1 MTLKHVVVVDRQ
13 VNTAPPNSRRPPRVF
28 VQGKIDTLS
37 CRLDTTA
44 RENVAVTQELEDT
57 RKQRDDALTKAKTTA
72 DNSRKQRKNLKALRT
87 LSADSNAKFSVTK
100 DMLQRTEGKLVVQTE
115 SRAKAEK
122 DLHSKDGQLEK
133 ATTENRR
140 LTEFA
145 GVLEGK
151 LAVAQDE
158 AVVKGVQLDEE
169 KAKNVVLADRLAEA
183 TKLGSVANNEHDQQR
198 RVNDVLRQH
207 LAACIAELAAT
218 RKKVM
223 AKDAVIVAQDS
234 KRNQRLHLVS
244 MDQGKT
250 NDMLRLQLDD
260 TIAEL
265 QVSEA
270 VTASSKQ
277 ALLIRRYCC
286 IWYTV
291 AYDKPQGRERKGRR
305 KERTVAQCGVRGN
318 GGFRQN
324 SCSLTT
330 DRLA

>member
-1 MTLKHVVVVDRQ
+1 M
-13 VNTAPPNSRRPPRVF
+13 
-28 VQGKIDTLS
+28 
-37 CRLDTTA
+37 
-44 RENVAVTQELEDT
+44 
-57 RKQRDDALTKAKTTA
+57 TKAKTTA
-72 DNSRKQRKNLKALRT
+72 DNPRKQRKNLKALRT

-100 DMLQRTEGKLVVQTE
+100 GMLQRTEGKLVVQTE

-140 LTEFA
+140 LAEFA

-158 AVVKGVQLDEE
+158 VVVKGVQLDEE
-169 KAKNVVLADRLAEA
+169 KAKNAVLADRLAEA
-183 TKLGSVANNEHDQQR
+183 TKLGSVANTEHDQR
-198 RVNDVLRQH
+198 RVNDVLRQR

-223 AKDAVIVAQDS
+223 AKDAVIVAQGS
-234 KRNQRLHLVS
+234 KRNQGILVS

-260 TIAEL
+260 TITEL

-277 ALLIRRYCC
+277 APLIRRYCC
-286 IWYTV
+286 LV
-291 AYDKPQGRERKGRR
+291 HGSLRQAAGEREEG
-305 KERTVAQCGVRGN
+305 
-318 GGFRQN
+318 
-324 SCSLTT
+324 
-330 DRLA
+330 